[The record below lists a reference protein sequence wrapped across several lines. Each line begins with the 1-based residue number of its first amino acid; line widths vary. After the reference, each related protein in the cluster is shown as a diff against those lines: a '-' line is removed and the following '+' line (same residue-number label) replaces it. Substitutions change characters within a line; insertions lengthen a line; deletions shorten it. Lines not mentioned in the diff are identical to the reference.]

1 MKYVFAKY
9 GPSEQAASNSS
20 KEDLLEYY
28 VHQPTRDPAASR
40 SLDTNSSLEPNKEWR
55 WELRHDGYG
64 CAAASKDAER
74 GIRVE
79 RKFQRTEEQV

>member
-1 MKYVFAKY
+1 MSSPAKNSSSASLVYPLESALLKVMKYVFAKY

-40 SLDTNSSLEPNKEWR
+40 SLDTNSSLEPNKE
-55 WELRHDGYG
+55 
-64 CAAASKDAER
+64 
-74 GIRVE
+74 
-79 RKFQRTEEQV
+79 